1 MPERSAYILP
11 PRFGS
16 LSTFNMRIR
25 IQSGK
30 FWEKKMKKCK
40 EISNNSSFIQKSKY
54 WSIFLVFINTVY
66 RFFYKFCK
74 AVSGSGSPLR
84 KLLDPDLLKLN
95 ADPQPSL
102 LSSSYFIWP
111 VLHLWGVLFQILK
124 QFTGT
129 ELQSVA
135 SSEIVSGILWL
146 NTGVGTSKAYFI
158 S

>member
-1 MPERSAYILP
+1 MDPDPDRHGSAYILP

-25 IQSGK
+25 IQRGK

-54 WSIFLVFINTVY
+54 WSIVLVFINTVY

-84 KLLDPDLLKLN
+84 KLLDPDPLKLN

-111 VLHLWGVLFQILK
+111 VLRLWGVTVPITQ
-124 QFTGT
+124 TVYWNWVT
-129 ELQSVA
+129 
-135 SSEIVSGILWL
+135 VSGKFRNSLWHSL
-146 NTGVGTSKAYFI
+146 IEYRSRYR
-158 S
+158 